1 VLNRSPVE
9 SYAIRDYVQ
18 AYSGTLI
25 LGRTAK
31 FIYFAK
37 KANNPFCLA
46 SGDYSEWG
54 FLIVSDEP
62 AKQRILSAL
71 SDEYSRKILTAT
83 IEMALSALELSKK
96 YEIPITTVY
105 RRIEELVEAGL
116 IAAVKSGRT
125 TDGKWY
131 DLYRSLL
138 RRIDVSFENGDVR
151 IDVTVNEHVA
161 DKFTRM
167 WTSIPSV

>member
-1 VLNRSPVE
+1 
-9 SYAIRDYVQ
+9 
-18 AYSGTLI
+18 
-25 LGRTAK
+25 
-31 FIYFAK
+31 
-37 KANNPFCLA
+37 
-46 SGDYSEWG
+46 
-54 FLIVSDEP
+54 LIVSEDS
-62 AKQRILSAL
+62 AKQRILSAM

-83 IEMALSALELSKK
+83 IEDPMSALELSRK

-116 IAAVKSGRT
+116 LAAVKSGRT

-138 RRIDVSFENGDVR
+138 KRIDVSFEKGDVS
-151 IDVTVNEHVA
+151 IEVIVNEHVA

-167 WTSIPSV
+167 WTSIPTV

>member
-1 VLNRSPVE
+1 VR
-9 SYAIRDYVQ
+9 
-18 AYSGTLI
+18 
-25 LGRTAK
+25 AK
-31 FIYFAK
+31 EVTSFIVPINLTTPPSK
-37 KANNPFCLA
+37 LHETMNHSDWSC
-46 SGDYSEWG
+46 
-54 FLIVSDEP
+54 LIVSEDP

-116 IAAVKSGRT
+116 LAAVKSGRT

>member
-1 VLNRSPVE
+1 MPRAFSLVLPWN
-9 SYAIRDYVQ
+9 
-18 AYSGTLI
+18 T
-25 LGRTAK
+25 
-31 FIYFAK
+31 
-37 KANNPFCLA
+37 
-46 SGDYSEWG
+46 
-54 FLIVSDEP
+54 
-62 AKQRILSAL
+62 AKQRILAAL

-83 IEMALSALELSKK
+83 IEVPMSALELSKK

-138 RRIDVSFENGDVR
+138 RRIDVSFEKGDVR

-167 WTSIPSV
+167 WTSARRSREP

>member
-1 VLNRSPVE
+1 
-9 SYAIRDYVQ
+9 
-18 AYSGTLI
+18 
-25 LGRTAK
+25 
-31 FIYFAK
+31 
-37 KANNPFCLA
+37 
-46 SGDYSEWG
+46 
-54 FLIVSDEP
+54 LIVSDEA
-62 AKQRILSAL
+62 AKQRILSAMA
-71 SDEYSRKILTAT
+71 DEYSRKILTAT
-83 IEMALSALELSKK
+83 IEDSMSALELSKK

-116 IAAVKSGRT
+116 LAAVKSGRT

-138 RRIDVSFENGDVR
+138 KRIDVSFEKGDVR
-151 IDVTVNEHVA
+151 IEVMVNEHVS

>member
-1 VLNRSPVE
+1 LNAPEQRKS
-9 SYAIRDYVQ
+9 
-18 AYSGTLI
+18 
-25 LGRTAK
+25 
-31 FIYFAK
+31 
-37 KANNPFCLA
+37 
-46 SGDYSEWG
+46 
-54 FLIVSDEP
+54 LIVSDEP

-83 IEMALSALELSKK
+83 IEVAMSALELSKK

-125 TDGKWY
+125 TDGKWF

-138 RRIDVSFENGDVR
+138 RRIDVSFEKGEVR
-151 IDVTVNEHVA
+151 IEVLVNEHVA

-167 WTSIPSV
+167 WSSIPTV

>member
-1 VLNRSPVE
+1 M
-9 SYAIRDYVQ
+9 Q
-18 AYSGTLI
+18 AFSGALI
-25 LGRTAK
+25 LGGTAK

-37 KANNPFCLA
+37 RANNPSSLV
-46 SGDYSEWG
+46 SGNHSKCSC
-54 FLIVSDEP
+54 LIVSDEP
-62 AKQRILSAL
+62 GKQRILSAL

-83 IEMALSALELSKK
+83 IEIALSALELSKK

>member
-1 VLNRSPVE
+1 VQEYPGSP
-9 SYAIRDYVQ
+9 
-18 AYSGTLI
+18 I

-37 KANNPFCLA
+37 KANNPSSLA
-46 SGDYSEWG
+46 SGNYSGWG
-54 FLIVSDEP
+54 SLIVSDEP